1 MTTWGAGEP
10 MLARLV
16 LIVGLAIGA
25 SGSAEAEPT
34 ACSKTDFQGV
44 VNTAASTLRDLNQKN
59 RPQFQEKLREL
70 KAKRG
75 WSNDVFLKEA
85 APLVK
90 DDKIDALDNKSSELL
105 AKITAMGSEGANNQA
120 PDCSVM
126 SQLNGY
132 MQDLVNTQTEKWTYM
147 FEKLAAEL
155 AK

>member
-1 MTTWGAGEP
+1 MWV
-10 MLARLV
+10 RLV
-16 LIVGLAIGA
+16 LIWSLAIA
-25 SGSAEAEPT
+25 SHGSVAADP
-34 ACSKTDFQGV
+34 AQCSKTDFQGV

-90 DDKIDALDNKSSELL
+90 DDKIDALDNKSSQLL
-105 AKITAMGSEGANNQA
+105 AKITAMGNEGANDKA

-126 SQLNGY
+126 SELNGY
-132 MQDLVNTQTEKWTYM
+132 MQELVDTQTEKWSYM